1 MSVCNKIFMSV
12 QDDNGGVNDDD
23 TNNQG
28 NEGAGDGDQGDS
40 EKNSQHN
47 DADEGNDEGGKS
59 QDKNDSH
66 RKNPDG
72 DGKGDEDDDDLEP
85 PTRKSKLQYIK
96 ERQERA
102 RQKRAQ
108 VDSQKQN
115 KNSQSS
121 NSDNGDDDDE
131 SFSEEEEKGYSK
143 FERRFFKEH
152 GEKLGKVDKVIEATE
167 HNEVNNE
174 ITEFFKN
181 DEYSDLVKE
190 HEKTLRKYALHP
202 SRREVPLEEIMYG
215 IAGRKLIAYGAEQ
228 ARKAMKLAQKS
239 RNGGTSNRKVEGS
252 QEKLSS
258 EMTDAEFLEEQ
269 NKVLRGR
276 K

>member
-1 MSVCNKIFMSV
+1 MTVCNKISMSV
-12 QDDNGGVNDDD
+12 QNDDGGVNDND
-23 TNNQG
+23 TNSQG
-28 NEGAGDGDQGDS
+28 DEGAGDGDQGDS

-47 DADEGNDEGGKS
+47 EADEGNDEG
-59 QDKNDSH
+59 DKNSQGKKDS
-66 RKNPDG
+66 RRNNPDG
-72 DGKGDEDDDDLEP
+72 DDEEGDDDDDVEP

-108 VDSQKQN
+108 VDNQKQN
-115 KNSQSS
+115 KNSKSS
-121 NSDNGDDDDE
+121 NSNDDDDDE
-131 SFSEEEEKGYSK
+131 SFSEEEERGYSK

-167 HNEVNNE
+167 QNEVNNE

-228 ARKAMKLAQKS
+228 ARKAMKIAQKS
-239 RNGGTSNRKVEGS
+239 KNGGTSNRKVEGNV
-252 QEKLSS
+252 EKSVS
-258 EMTDAEFLEEQ
+258 EMTDEEFLEEQ
-269 NKVLRGR
+269 QRVLRSR
-276 K
+276 R

>member
-1 MSVCNKIFMSV
+1 MSVCNKISMSV

-28 NEGAGDGDQGDS
+28 DEGAGDGNQGDS

-47 DADEGNDEGGKS
+47 GADTGDGEGKNNS
-59 QDKNDSH
+59 QDQKDSH
-66 RKNPDG
+66 RNNPAGDEG
-72 DGKGDEDDDDLEP
+72 DGKNDDDVEP

-108 VDSQKQN
+108 LDNQKQN

-121 NSDNGDDDDE
+121 NSDDENDDE

-152 GEKLGKVDKVIEATE
+152 GDKLGKVDKVIEATE
-167 HNEVNNE
+167 QNEVNNE

-252 QEKLSS
+252 QEKSVI
-258 EMTDAEFLEEQ
+258 EMSDAEFLEEQ
-269 NKVLRGR
+269 QKVLRGR
-276 K
+276 R